1 MTTASH
7 LGRERAVHVTEYR
20 CPLAK
25 GAPVEVEE
33 FARATISIVRAGA
46 FGFRSDRDH
55 QLLSTGFL
63 LLANP
68 GQIYET
74 SHEHRGGDRCL
85 TFRFDEAV
93 LEEVGAR
100 DPGSRVRRFFARSV
114 LPPLPRADAL
124 RHLVEQRLVDGTSA
138 LGLEEVGLALAA
150 CVLAHTDAPRA
161 APVQSSHRTRDTM
174 FAARAHLEH
183 HAADEISLAAA
194 AAVVGLTPYHF
205 VRVFKRETGV
215 TPYRFVM
222 QTRIRNA
229 ITLLRDTSRPVTEIA
244 YAVGFGDLSNFI
256 NFFRREVGCS
266 PAQFRKADPGAPAS
280 TRKIYQ
286 VTALRPR

>member
-1 MTTASH
+1 MPPASR
-7 LGRERAVHVTEYR
+7 LGRERSVRVTEYR

-25 GAPVEVEE
+25 GAPVEVEQ
-33 FARATISIVRAGA
+33 FAHATISLVRSGA
-46 FGFRSDRDH
+46 FGFRSDRDD
-55 QLLSTGFL
+55 QLLSVGFL

-68 GQIYET
+68 GQTYET
-74 SHEHRGGDRCL
+74 SHEHCGRDRCL

-100 DPGSRVRRFFARSV
+100 DPGSRVRRYFARSV

-124 RHLVEQRLVDGTSA
+124 RHLVEQRLVDGTST

-150 CVLAHTDAPRA
+150 CVLAHTDTRRA
-161 APVQSSHRTRDTM
+161 APVQSTHRTRDAM
-174 FAARAHLEH
+174 FTARAHLEH
-183 HAADEISLAAA
+183 HAADEISLADA
-194 AAVVGLTPYHF
+194 AAVVDLTPYHF

-229 ITLLRDTSRPVTEIA
+229 IALLRDTTQPVTEIA

-266 PAQFRKADPGAPAS
+266 PSQFRKAEPGAPAS

-286 VTALRPR
+286 AAAVRPR